1 MMPVTVI
8 GGCHMDR
15 HLHFHAAPI
24 AGRTNPVRIVET
36 AGGVAANIARHMAAA
51 GHQVGFASV
60 HPDGDAAPLSAHLQ
74 AAGITSRLA
83 PLAGEAPS
91 YTALIGPDGELVIGA
106 AALSIYDKVT
116 SDLLA
121 DLLADMLQQSAPQP
135 AQGGKPQAIIMDANF
150 PAAVLLAVVDRS
162 APKTRLCAA
171 ATSLRKVDRLAGI
184 LPRLDALVLNRAE
197 AVRLAE
203 TLSGGNPSSEVA
215 ALAGML
221 AGQMQTKGH
230 VLVSDGGDLAA
241 LATAGRVVTAMPPA
255 IRVANANGAGDAM
268 AAMLFSSLLRHH
280 PVGKDS
286 DAAAIL
292 AAALTAGARFA
303 AQSTEGLS

>member
-8 GGCHMDR
+8 GGCHTDR

-51 GHQVGFASV
+51 GHKVGFASV
-60 HPDGDAAPLSAHLQ
+60 HPDGDAAPLSTHLQ

-83 PLAGEAPS
+83 RLAGEAPS

-116 SDLLA
+116 P
-121 DLLADMLQQSAPQP
+121 DLLADMLPQSAPQP
-135 AQGGKPQAIIMDANF
+135 VQGGKLPAIIMDANF

-162 APKTRLCAA
+162 APETMLCAA

-184 LPRLDALVLNRAE
+184 LLRLDALVLNRAE

-215 ALAGML
+215 ALASML
-221 AGQMQTKGH
+221 AGRMQTKGH

-268 AAMLFSSLLRHH
+268 AAMLFSSLLTHH

-286 DAAAIL
+286 DADAIL
-292 AAALTAGARFA
+292 AAALAAGAQFA